1 MMVRRVLIE
10 GTFRGRCVRAGAEIA
25 ADFAESGRCRSGGS
39 LPQFVGRAFTPA
51 ADLAENG
58 CCRVGRNCGG
68 RLRCVGAD
76 ACIGPRGLQR
86 RKHPRRARS
95 PALQFVADGQQN
107 REQHPPPGGGTM
119 PSIVP
124 YGGRGNWRRRSGGSL
139 PRFVGRAFTPAA
151 DLAESGRCRVG
162 RNCGGRLR
170 CVGADACT
178 AACRRRFGGQ
188 PPKAALRVYLI
199 NQKCW
204 KSR

>member
-1 MMVRRVLIE
+1 MWRGGGKCRRFCGKRAPLRSGRWFAAVCRAGVHARRQPCGKRAPPGWQKLRRKIALR
-10 GTFRGRCVRAGAEIA
+10 RGRCLHRPEGLTATQTSTAGEIA
-25 ADFAESGRCRSGGS
+25 RPTICR
-39 LPQFVGRAFTPA
+39 
-51 ADLAENG
+51 
-58 CCRVGRNCGG
+58 
-68 RLRCVGAD
+68 
-76 ACIGPRGLQR
+76 
-86 RKHPRRARS
+86 RRA
-95 PALQFVADGQQN
+95 AK
-107 REQHPPPGGGTM
+107 PGTASAAGRRDDA
-119 PSIVP
+119 SIVP
-124 YGGRGNWRRRSGGSL
+124 DGGRGNWRRRSGRSL
-139 PRFVGRAFTPAA
+139 PQFVGRAFTPAA